1 MQMLLLAASVLALTE
16 CSPEPQPAHGASSQT
31 TASSAVPQLPKRYW
45 DARKELIAR
54 GYKPA
59 PTSAGF
65 TVCVAEMEKGQYLD
79 GACAR
84 EETLPEISSCAGS
97 GTSPCLAFWRGPD
110 DRLLKIVTTGE
121 PQPAVI
127 DGSAWA
133 TEAE

>member
-1 MQMLLLAASVLALTE
+1 
-16 CSPEPQPAHGASSQT
+16 
-31 TASSAVPQLPKRYW
+31 
-45 DARKELIAR
+45 
-54 GYKPA
+54 
-59 PTSAGF
+59 
-65 TVCVAEMEKGQYLD
+65 MEKGQYLD

-133 TEAE
+133 TEAELKAMVWSVDDDTSNEGGV